1 MKRLLAAAALCLATA
16 PNAHVAAEVI
26 ASSPPSWLE
35 TLLVEVHARV
45 DAAIIAKPPK
55 LVPPKPVK
63 MRTKLVK
70 IGTLDI
76 GGSLS
81 ALAAADLDGNSTAE
95 LYAVTPT
102 EIVALGL
109 DGKLRILGRSAFA
122 GDRAPA
128 PRDVV
133 ASIAVE
139 PGAVVAAVTGWKK
152 GLRVSWQGSALVGT
166 VAADAGFPQ
175 CAGIELA
182 TLAPGRNY
190 YTDATTPGHY
200 GVRCSTGFVDRD
212 GYPLRTTAK
221 LSLQNKLDVEVE
233 RCAAVGF
240 GCKATSRVEHTFVGT
255 AFEIADLD
263 HDGTPELV
271 SAGAVAPGE
280 PDVLRVVTL
289 GADEKK
295 PALKKGIAGGGIA
308 GIVYADID
316 GNGSSELVIAV
327 RTIGA
332 PKIEL
337 WRLQ

>member
-1 MKRLLAAAALCLATA
+1 LNWQVAVAIILATA
-16 PNAHVAAEVI
+16 PSARVAAESVV
-26 ASSPPSWLE
+26 APPRSWLE
-35 TLLVEVHARV
+35 QIRDGVHATI

-63 MRTKLVK
+63 LGTKLAK
-70 IGTLDI
+70 LGTVDI

-81 ALAAADLDGNSTAE
+81 ALAAADLDGNGTAE

-102 EIVALGL
+102 EVVALAL
-109 DGKLRILGRSAFA
+109 DGKPRIVGRAAFS
-122 GDRAPA
+122 GDRAPS

-139 PGAVVAAVTGWKK
+139 PGAVSAAVTGWQK
-152 GLRVSWQGSALVGT
+152 GLRVSWQGTTFVGT
-166 VAADAGFPQ
+166 VALDAGFPQ
-175 CAGIELA
+175 CAGTVA
-182 TLAPGRNY
+182 TLVSGRNY
-190 YTDATTPGHY
+190 YTDTATPGHY
-200 GVRCSTGFVDRD
+200 GIRCSTGMVDRD

-221 LSLQNKLDVEVE
+221 LSLQNKLDIEVE
-233 RCAAVGF
+233 RCAAIGL

-263 HDGTPELV
+263 RDGKPELV
-271 SAGAVAPGE
+271 SAGAVAPNE
-280 PDVLRVVTL
+280 PDVLRILTL

-295 PALKKGIAGGGIA
+295 PALKKGVSGGGIA

-316 GNGSSELVIAV
+316 GNGSAELVVAV
-327 RTIGA
+327 RVIGT
-332 PKIEL
+332 PKVDL